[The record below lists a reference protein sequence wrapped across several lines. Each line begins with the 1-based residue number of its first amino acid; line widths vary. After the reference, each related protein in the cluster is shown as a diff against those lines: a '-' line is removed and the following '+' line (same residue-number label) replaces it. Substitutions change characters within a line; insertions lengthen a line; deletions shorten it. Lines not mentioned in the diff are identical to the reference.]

1 MRAPR
6 VRDLDGFKGLGVPT
20 GIWWEVSV
28 EEGEFERHAGL
39 QMAEKALSH
48 VLLNARYPLYSLQGV
63 YNEYGIVVRRQYQ

>member
-1 MRAPR
+1 MRD
-6 VRDLDGFKGLGVPT
+6 VVGFKGLGVPT

-48 VLLNARYPLYSLQGV
+48 PVKHLVSMTLA
-63 YNEYGIVVRRQYQ
+63 E

>member
-48 VLLNARYPLYSLQGV
+48 PVEHLVSMTLA
-63 YNEYGIVVRRQYQ
+63 E

>member
-1 MRAPR
+1 MRAPG

-20 GIWWEVSV
+20 GTWWEVSV

-48 VLLNARYPLYSLQGV
+48 PVKHLVSMTLT
-63 YNEYGIVVRRQYQ
+63 E

>member
-1 MRAPR
+1 MRAPG

-20 GIWWEVSV
+20 GTWWEVSV

-48 VLLNARYPLYSLQGV
+48 PVKHLV
-63 YNEYGIVVRRQYQ
+63 